1 MCIFCEL
8 VGINKFVKL
17 RKFII
22 FAFIFIFVIISNV
35 YSSEADFYNVLDDII
50 ETLERTRELCI
61 QDMHPIYVD
70 YHEYFIEKY
79 RNHLIDISSTI
90 ENNRN
95 LFIGNIAVKTIL
107 DIIEFEI
114 NNILNMENYEINSSV
129 VLRKIDI
136 IIELIISV
144 FTIKYYEGL
153 MYG

>member
-1 MCIFCEL
+1 MRKIFGL
-8 VGINKFVKL
+8 IFFFGIIYGINASGNKS
-17 RKFII
+17 I
-22 FAFIFIFVIISNV
+22 
-35 YSSEADFYNVLDDII
+35 EADFYNVLDDII

-114 NNILNMENYEINSSV
+114 NNILNMENYEINSSD
-129 VLRKIDI
+129 VLRKIEI

-153 MYG
+153 MNDNNLQYK